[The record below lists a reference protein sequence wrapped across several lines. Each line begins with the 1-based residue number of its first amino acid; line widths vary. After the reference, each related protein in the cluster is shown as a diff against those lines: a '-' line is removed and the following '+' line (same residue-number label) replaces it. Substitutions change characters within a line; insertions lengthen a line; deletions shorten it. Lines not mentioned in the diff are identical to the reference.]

1 MKIAIPEKKVRGVYE
16 KVRGSGVWW
25 IQYFDSTGR
34 RRRER
39 IGSKS
44 SAMKAV
50 ESRRTKTREGVI
62 LPENLRAGHRPSGAP
77 PARRRSQFPWRCQ
90 GRQGVL
96 PRPRIPG
103 RWLGQW
109 RLPRPSLTHAFP
121 LDQKCLGY
129 SSLNSS
135 ILN

>member
-34 RRRER
+34 RRER

-50 ESRRTKTREGVI
+50 ESRRTKTLEGVK
-62 LPENLRAGHRPSGAP
+62 LPENLRAVVRVSDLAP
-77 PARRRSQFPWRCQ
+77 ALARDYRVNEKNLFGPWSSVCVSMCCPFLPA
-90 GRQGVL
+90 
-96 PRPRIPG
+96 
-103 RWLGQW
+103 
-109 RLPRPSLTHAFP
+109 
-121 LDQKCLGY
+121 
-129 SSLNSS
+129 
-135 ILN
+135 